1 MCTEKLSADYLSFIE
16 DMHEFFES
24 KFIGCLPKE
33 PPFIEED
40 GLKVINIDAVYEHLV
55 EGNNLTDPE
64 D

>member
-1 MCTEKLSADYLSFIE
+1 MSTEKLSADYLSFIE
-16 DMHEFFES
+16 DMHDFFES
-24 KFIGCLPKE
+24 KFIGCLPSE

-40 GLKVINIDAVYEHLV
+40 GIKVIDVDAVYEHLV